1 MTDTLFDLPDSPSPR
16 LEWMRRHGLLVGAG
30 NDGRIYVYRSVSH
43 TRIAGCGDTELE
55 ALTDFAINNNL
66 KLWNEE

>member
-16 LEWMRRHGLLVGAG
+16 LQWMRRHGVTVEMDSIVFHYAAKASGAK
-30 NDGRIYVYRSVSH
+30 
-43 TRIAGCGDTELE
+43 AGFGFSELE